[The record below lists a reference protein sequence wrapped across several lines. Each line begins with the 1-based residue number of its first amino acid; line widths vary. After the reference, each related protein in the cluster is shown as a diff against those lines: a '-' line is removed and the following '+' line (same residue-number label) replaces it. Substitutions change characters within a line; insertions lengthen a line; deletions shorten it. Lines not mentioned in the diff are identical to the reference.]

1 MQKQKQRQTEYW
13 KNILRVVSCPY
24 QDQKMAFWM
33 KSIFAVLWL
42 ISIPN
47 GIFFH
52 ASRDYLIVLSYL
64 TSVLLINLFVCRHHY
79 HRWIDV
85 VTAACLLV
93 GVFYVFFYACIGYF
107 SVMFPLLYSCI
118 AVFMLGIRNSVL
130 LNLVSVS
137 AIIYCFRMDPNMVAQ
152 KLYGENVTL
161 RFPYLYI
168 CIVLIAY
175 LLMYTIQSYWVENT
189 RREEILKQRIQIEK
203 ERLQGM
209 AIKTMRAMG
218 RALDAKIPGEEAHG
232 KQVAEYAR
240 RLAIR
245 SSLDETMQ
253 KDAYQAGLLHEI
265 GMIGIPDAL
274 ILCQNMT
281 PEEYAQFCTYVEK
294 GYGIICQL
302 QGAGNVA
309 EAVLY
314 HRENYDGSGYL
325 KGLHAEEIPC
335 LARILAVAD
344 YASRHIQRG
353 ETALDVMEALKKE
366 KNKRFDGRIADDMI
380 EILRYD

>member
-47 GIFFH
+47 GIIFH

-137 AIIYCFRMDPNMVAQ
+137 AIIYCFRMDPNMVAR

-245 SSLDETMQ
+245 SGLDETMQ

>member
-93 GVFYVFFYACIGYF
+93 GVFYVFFYVCIGYF

-137 AIIYCFRMDPNMVAQ
+137 AIIYCFRMDPNMVAR

-245 SSLDETMQ
+245 SGLDETMQ

-353 ETALDVMEALKKE
+353 EAVLDVMEALKKE

>member
-13 KNILRVVSCPY
+13 KNRLRVVSCPH

-93 GVFYVFFYACIGYF
+93 GVFYVFFHVSIGYF

-137 AIIYCFRMDPNMVAQ
+137 AIIYCFRVDPNMVAR

-245 SSLDETMQ
+245 SGLDETMQ

>member
-1 MQKQKQRQTEYW
+1 
-13 KNILRVVSCPY
+13 
-24 QDQKMAFWM
+24 MAFWM

-232 KQVAEYAR
+232 VQVAEYAR

-245 SSLDETMQ
+245 SGLDETMQ

>member
-1 MQKQKQRQTEYW
+1 MQRQKQRQTEYW

-47 GIFFH
+47 GIIFH

-137 AIIYCFRMDPNMVAQ
+137 AIIYCFRMDPNMVAR

>member
-325 KGLHAEEIPC
+325 KGLQAEEIPC

-380 EILRYD
+380 KILRYE

>member
-47 GIFFH
+47 GIIFH

-137 AIIYCFRMDPNMVAQ
+137 AIIYCFRMDPNMVAR

-245 SSLDETMQ
+245 SGLDETMQ

-353 ETALDVMEALKKE
+353 ETALDVIEALKKE

>member
-13 KNILRVVSCPY
+13 KNILRVVSCPH

-93 GVFYVFFYACIGYF
+93 GVFYVFFHVSIGYF

-137 AIIYCFRMDPNMVAQ
+137 AIIYCFRVDPNMVVR

-245 SSLDETMQ
+245 SGLDETMQ

-325 KGLHAEEIPC
+325 KGLYAEEIPC

>member
-52 ASRDYLIVLSYL
+52 ASRDYLIVLSYM

-93 GVFYVFFYACIGYF
+93 GVFYVFFHVSIGYF

-137 AIIYCFRMDPNMVAQ
+137 AIIYCFRVDPNMVAR

-245 SSLDETMQ
+245 SGLDETMQ

>member
-24 QDQKMAFWM
+24 QGQKMAFCM

-93 GVFYVFFYACIGYF
+93 GVFYVFFHGCIGYF
-107 SVMFPLLYSCI
+107 SVMFPLLFSCI

-130 LNLVSVS
+130 LNLITVS
-137 AIIYCFRMDPNMVAQ
+137 AIIYCLRVDPDMVAR

-168 CIVLIAY
+168 CIVLITY
-175 LLMYTIQSYWVENT
+175 LLMYTIQSYWVEKT
-189 RREEILKQRIQIEK
+189 RREEILKQRIQEEK
-203 ERLQGM
+203 DRLQGM

-232 KQVAEYAR
+232 VQVAEYAKK
-240 RLAIR
+240 LAIR
-245 SSLDETMQ
+245 SDLDETMQ
-253 KDAYQAGLLHEI
+253 NDAYQAGLLHEI

-281 PEEYAQFCTYVEK
+281 PGEYAQFCTYVEK

-325 KGLHAEEIPC
+325 KGLQAEEIPC

-344 YASRHIQRG
+344 YTSRHIQRG
-353 ETALDVMEALKKE
+353 ETAMDVIEALKKE

>member
-52 ASRDYLIVLSYL
+52 ASRDYLIALSYM

-93 GVFYVFFYACIGYF
+93 GVFYVFFHVSIGYF

-137 AIIYCFRMDPNMVAQ
+137 AIIYCFRVDPNMVAR

-245 SSLDETMQ
+245 SGLDETMQ

-366 KNKRFDGRIADDMI
+366 KNKRFDGRIADNMI

>member
-1 MQKQKQRQTEYW
+1 MQRQKQRQTEYW

-52 ASRDYLIVLSYL
+52 ASRDYLIVLSYM

-93 GVFYVFFYACIGYF
+93 GVFYVFFYVCIGYF

-137 AIIYCFRMDPNMVAQ
+137 AIIYCFRIDPNMVAR

-245 SSLDETMQ
+245 SGLDETMQ